1 MQNYGLGFPDVKR
14 LRIIAEYQ
22 RTYPCIETVLLLP
35 IGSTCAP
42 CQYGGD
48 IHLAYTSRRIGDT
61 SHETKL
67 NLVEVSL
74 LHCKLA
80 YQRCPRGVHPK
91 STRPVYTTYESA
103 CCARHHLQEF
113 LLLCRLLTVDET
125 TERGDQRSAVVAAC
139 LAARVKLCACCS
151 SLTPAGGANRT
162 REESIY
168 PVPEPIAR
176 GKRAYIPGAEERWK
190 RRPSKGIHLVS
201 VRDQRADDAAS
212 SRREIQARNTRTIPT
227 WCTADE

>member
-80 YQRCPRGVHPK
+80 YQRCPV
-91 STRPVYTTYESA
+91 S
-103 CCARHHLQEF
+103 RHHLQEF